1 MSERHGGEKPRF
13 LPYGERAEARISDD
27 STFQEGVTAERVPEL
42 LAEAR
47 AERNRG
53 ETLVSPIEG
62 KGGVVQPGLEHPPV
76 TREPV
81 GSNPIAPAAKILA
94 ARFSRLK

>member
-1 MSERHGGEKPRF
+1 MLCIMSERHGGEKP
-13 LPYGERAEARISDD
+13 
-27 STFQEGVTAERVPEL
+27 TRVSPL
-42 LAEAR
+42 WR
-47 AERNRG
+47 AERSELMQKFCDERALALKRQG
-53 ETLVSPIEG
+53 AER
-62 KGGVVQPGLEHPPV
+62 GGVVQPGLEHPPV